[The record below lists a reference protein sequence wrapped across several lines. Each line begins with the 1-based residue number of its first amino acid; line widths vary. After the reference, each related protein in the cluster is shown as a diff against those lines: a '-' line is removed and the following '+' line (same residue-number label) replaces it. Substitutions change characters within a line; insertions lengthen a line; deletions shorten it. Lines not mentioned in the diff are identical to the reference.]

1 MLTTVF
7 LVASVIPYAEAGD
20 EILWSKSFAQARSE
34 SRRDGRPVLLYF
46 TFET

>member
-1 MLTTVF
+1 MVTAVF
-7 LVASVIPYAEAGD
+7 LVASAILGGEAGE
-20 EILWSKSFAQARSE
+20 EIAWSKSFAQARSE